1 MAYVLTPACLCA
13 CHQEMCRW
21 DCVHRLC
28 VRPSKCFDSVYS
40 LMDQRVKEQGQKQ
53 VLLHNICRY
62 ASRFPHAEEVFG
74 SAGSWPRAFS
84 FCNHIPRVQFMG
96 SKVVSFS
103 ASKLVVAGT
112 QACWI
117 SGRPQLCWSQ
127 LVLSCHL
134 QLKFEE
140 GKLCNS
146 LCPSWIYRR
155 FPSILNAGPNCEV
168 VEHLVS
174 WTSLE
179 PFQEF
184 CWPFLVFLLTFWANF
199 LSLCLDR

>member
-1 MAYVLTPACLCA
+1 
-13 CHQEMCRW
+13 MCRW
-21 DCVHRLC
+21 DCVHCLC

-53 VLLHNICRY
+53 VLLHNSCRY
-62 ASRFPHAEEVFG
+62 ASRFPHAEELFG

-84 FCNHIPRVQFMG
+84 FCNQIPRVQFMG

-127 LVLSCHL
+127 LELSCHL
-134 QLKFEE
+134 QLKFEG
-140 GKLCNS
+140 GKPCNS
-146 LCPSWIYRR
+146 VPVE
-155 FPSILNAGPNCEV
+155 SITDFQVSQSKNAEPNCEV

-184 CWPFLVFLLTFWANF
+184 CWPFLVFLPTFWANF

>member
-1 MAYVLTPACLCA
+1 
-13 CHQEMCRW
+13 MCRW
-21 DCVHRLC
+21 DCVHRLS
-28 VRPSKCFDSVYS
+28 VRPSKCFDSVYR

-53 VLLHNICRY
+53 VLLHNSCRY

-103 ASKLVVAGT
+103 ATGCCRYPSVLDKWPSTAVLIPARVVLFIFSWSLRRGSCATVCVPVESIADFQVSQSK
-112 QACWI
+112 
-117 SGRPQLCWSQ
+117 
-127 LVLSCHL
+127 
-134 QLKFEE
+134 
-140 GKLCNS
+140 
-146 LCPSWIYRR
+146 
-155 FPSILNAGPNCEV
+155 NAGPNCDL

-184 CWPFLVFLLTFWANF
+184 CWPFLVFLPTFWANF